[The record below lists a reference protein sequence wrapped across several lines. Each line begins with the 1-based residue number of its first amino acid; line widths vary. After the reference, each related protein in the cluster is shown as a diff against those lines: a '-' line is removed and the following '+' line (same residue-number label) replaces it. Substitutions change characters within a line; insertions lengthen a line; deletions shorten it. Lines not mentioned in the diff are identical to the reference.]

1 MDVCNCTVPCRRS
14 YLQLLRVSLLKPSI
28 GIECPLTFM
37 RNLVPFK
44 LALSEEDHPL
54 SGMFTGVCGL
64 NWFPGKILHNNL
76 VTPSSFI
83 GDGGDTSNLY
93 ILENGDRLV
102 INDPEALANIVAYMS
117 TSLSQNKSNSVVGE
131 EYSGTNPPNGA
142 SVSSQHKKG
151 HNKRLFDHGKP
162 KDIEHFASVD
172 LCSGDG
178 FYARK
183 AQLQIIRVRVDSG
196 THAVTTP
203 PFTVEKMLKHP
214 CHVAVRRAVEGAQ
227 QLLVP
232 ELVDADSDAVRV
244 FDLHVQE
251 VQQYLTKIEVQQYP
265 NQIEVKQC
273 PTEIVVTGITDA
285 SSSSSSSDDALI
297 IVDALTIDALHEVPS
312 TEADSTTESIL
323 DTSAIQQSATS
334 VLPLKGWIQE
344 NCVDRLWED
353 PRRCTMCFH
362 ADENELLGRLLPFND
377 GSFVHV
383 NCLRFSSDVTEL
395 RGTLRN
401 ASVAREKALK
411 QSCSF
416 CGLKG
421 ATLHCFHGRRCKR
434 TFHLHC
440 AVACNCALFEARS
453 IAYPADREHEVFTMT
468 LCPEHMVSLTENRE
482 MELRNLWV
490 PYDPLR
496 CMLME
501 ENLDTSDCKNASEV
515 LAQHKANK
523 AVRSGAVTIFSIGTP
538 VTNNPS
544 FYNKEYIYPHRFRS
558 TRIFWSMHRP
568 LSRTLYCFEVF
579 RPSDFELLD
588 ASKQTYIRQMLQHS
602 DKEWTKQNSTIN
614 ESTSLNSHSDT
625 ADRPVFRVV
634 AMDSSSN
641 PLFTHSI
648 QQALFFI
655 RSAVLECNRS
665 AWVSSTSKQFA
676 ARKQFDDVYGMSPH
690 QFFGLALP
698 FVRRAIEEIPECLS
712 LMVSFAKDD
721 PKVLYEPVFKLPTR
735 KDAVILRKKM
745 VTREST
751 SINGCAR
758 ADGYDMIEKR
768 LVGRKITRMLTKLTG
783 DSSSP
788 SGDNRVGSNLLG
800 KDESTRDLQVL
811 RLRYEEMSRGYLKG
825 NTSIYV
831 ILISNVHAIYCRSLY
846 LMLMTSILDPY
857 AKVDVRKSAIH
868 GWGLFAKI
876 NFESNDIIVEY
887 IGQKIRQVVADRREV
902 SYEEEGVGSCYLFR

>member
-1 MDVCNCTVPCRRS
+1 M
-14 YLQLLRVSLLKPSI
+14 
-28 GIECPLTFM
+28 
-37 RNLVPFK
+37 
-44 LALSEEDHPL
+44 
-54 SGMFTGVCGL
+54 
-64 NWFPGKILHNNL
+64 
-76 VTPSSFI
+76 
-83 GDGGDTSNLY
+83 
-93 ILENGDRLV
+93 
-102 INDPEALANIVAYMS
+102 
-117 TSLSQNKSNSVVGE
+117 
-131 EYSGTNPPNGA
+131 
-142 SVSSQHKKG
+142 
-151 HNKRLFDHGKP
+151 
-162 KDIEHFASVD
+162 
-172 LCSGDG
+172 
-178 FYARK
+178 
-183 AQLQIIRVRVDSG
+183 
-196 THAVTTP
+196 
-203 PFTVEKMLKHP
+203 
-214 CHVAVRRAVEGAQ
+214 
-227 QLLVP
+227 
-232 ELVDADSDAVRV
+232 RV

-251 VQQYLTKIEVQQYP
+251 VQQYPTKIEVQQYP
-265 NQIEVKQC
+265 NQIEVQQC

-482 MELRNLWV
+482 MELKNLWV

-515 LAQHKANK
+515 LAKHKANK

-676 ARKQFDDVYGMSPH
+676 ARKQFDDVDWSANTFYE
-690 QFFGLALP
+690 FIFIGLKVYAAL
-698 FVRRAIEEIPECLS
+698 
-712 LMVSFAKDD
+712 
-721 PKVLYEPVFKLPTR
+721 
-735 KDAVILRKKM
+735 
-745 VTREST
+745 
-751 SINGCAR
+751 N
-758 ADGYDMIEKR
+758 
-768 LVGRKITRMLTKLTG
+768 
-783 DSSSP
+783 
-788 SGDNRVGSNLLG
+788 
-800 KDESTRDLQVL
+800 Q
-811 RLRYEEMSRGYLKG
+811 YL
-825 NTSIYV
+825 
-831 ILISNVHAIYCRSLY
+831 
-846 LMLMTSILDPY
+846 
-857 AKVDVRKSAIH
+857 
-868 GWGLFAKI
+868 
-876 NFESNDIIVEY
+876 
-887 IGQKIRQVVADRREV
+887 
-902 SYEEEGVGSCYLFR
+902 